1 MSALKKIDWISHDE
15 YLQHYANDPNQRW
28 ELIDGQVFAQAGASR
43 KHNKIAMNLATAFQI
58 HLKNNPCQP
67 YMSDLRVV
75 VAENGNFYYP
85 DVVVDCGDDD
95 YTADKPILIIEVM
108 SKSTAFKDRTKKLWD
123 YAKIESLQEY
133 ATLEQD
139 RKMVTLYRRRNEW
152 AGESYSAGE
161 MVFESIGLTMTV
173 DGVYHQVFKDLE

>member
-1 MSALKKIDWISHDE
+1 MSALEKLTYISQDE

-43 KHNKIAMNLATAFQI
+43 KHNKIAINLATAFQN
-58 HLKNNPCQP
+58 HLKNQPCQP
-67 YMSDLRVV
+67 YMSDLRITI
-75 VAENGNFYYP
+75 AENGNFYYP

-123 YAKIESLQEY
+123 YAKIECVQEY

-139 RKMVTLYRRRNEW
+139 RKMLTLYRRRSEW
-152 AGESYSAGE
+152 ASESFSQGD
-161 MVFESIGLTMTV
+161 VTFESIDLTMTV
-173 DGVYHQVFKDLE
+173 EDIYSQVF